1 MLPSDYLKRLHQVE
15 VRSRLVSEQLM
26 GGRMTSVFKGRGMD
40 FADVREYVPGDD
52 VRRIDW
58 NVTARL
64 RKPFIK
70 RHTEERELVV
80 MLLVDASAS
89 GHFGTAPDVVLQ
101 RGDGAPTQRE
111 LATVLAGA
119 LAFSAIRDGDRVG
132 LVMFSDRIERYVP
145 PRKTRAHVTRLL
157 HELLYTEPKSAGTS
171 LTTAL
176 NFLNNLLHRP
186 ALVFV
191 LSDFHDPASET
202 WQRALSATNQR
213 HEVIALRT
221 VDQRELELPDVGLA
235 LVQDSETG
243 EVLEID
249 TSDPRVR
256 EGWAA
261 AGAQRA
267 DELVATFRKGRV
279 PELQVRTDQPWPQKL
294 QKFLDYSAKR
304 RVA

>member
-1 MLPSDYLKRLHQVE
+1 MLPPDYLKRLRQVE

-26 GGRMTSVFKGRGMD
+26 GGRLTSVFKGRGMD

-70 RHTEERELVV
+70 RHIEERELVV
-80 MLLVDASAS
+80 MLLVDVSAS
-89 GHFGTAPDVVLQ
+89 GHFGTAGDELIAS
-101 RGDGAPTQRE
+101 GDGISTKRE
-111 LATVLAGA
+111 LAAVIAGA
-119 LAFSAIRDGDRVG
+119 LAFSAVRDGDRVG
-132 LVMFSDRIERYVP
+132 MLLFSDRIERYVP
-145 PRKTRAHVTRLL
+145 PRKTRSHVTRLL
-157 HELLYTEPKSAGTS
+157 HELLFTPPQSTGTS

-176 NFLNNLLHRP
+176 HFLNNLLQRR

-191 LSDFHDPASET
+191 LSDFHDASGGD
-202 WQRALSATNQR
+202 WQRTLAATNQR

-221 VDQRELELPDVGLA
+221 VDQRELVLPDVGLA
-235 LVQDSETG
+235 LVQDTETG
-243 EVLEID
+243 EVMEID
-249 TSDPRVR
+249 TGDPEVR
-256 EGWAA
+256 AA
-261 AGAQRA
+261 WGALGEQRQR
-267 DELVATFRKGRV
+267 ELIATFRRTRV
-279 PELQVRTDQPWPQKL
+279 PELEVRTDQPWPQRL

>member
-1 MLPSDYLKRLHQVE
+1 MLPADYLKRLRQVE
-15 VRSRLVSEQLM
+15 VRARLVSEQLM
-26 GGRMTSVFKGRGMD
+26 GGRLTSVFKGRGMD

-70 RHTEERELVV
+70 RHIEERELVV

-89 GHFGTAPDVVLQ
+89 GHFGTAPN
-101 RGDGAPTQRE
+101 GAAQADTKRE
-111 LATVLAGA
+111 LAAVLAGA

-132 LVMFSDRIERYVP
+132 LVLFTDRVERYVP
-145 PRKTRAHVTRLL
+145 AKKSRAHVTRLL
-157 HELLYTEPKSAGTS
+157 HELLFTEPKSVGTS
-171 LTTAL
+171 LNAAL

-191 LSDFHDPASET
+191 LSDFHDHDEAA
-202 WQRALSATNQR
+202 WQRALKASNQR
-213 HEVIALRT
+213 HEMIALRT

-235 LVQDSETG
+235 LVQDAETG
-243 EVLEID
+243 EVMELDTHDPEI
-249 TSDPRVR
+249 RAAY
-256 EGWAA
+256 AA
-261 AGAQRA
+261 AGEQRLA
-267 DELVATFRKGRV
+267 DLKVFCRLSGV
-279 PELQVRTDQPWPQKL
+279 PALDIRTDTKEAAWPQRL
-294 QKFLDYSAKR
+294 QKFLDQAAKR

>member
-1 MLPSDYLKRLHQVE
+1 MLPADYLKRLRQVE
-15 VRSRLVSEQLM
+15 VRARVVSEQLM
-26 GGRMTSVFKGRGMD
+26 GGRMISVFKGRGMD

-80 MLLVDASAS
+80 MLLVDVSAS
-89 GHFGTAPDVVLQ
+89 GHFGTAGEDDAADP
-101 RGDGAPTQRE
+101 GAATKRE
-111 LATVLAGA
+111 LAAVLAGA

-132 LVMFSDRIERYVP
+132 LVLFSDRVERYVP

-157 HELLYTEPKSAGTS
+157 HEMLFTEPRSAGTS
-171 LTTAL
+171 ITSAL

-191 LSDFHDPASET
+191 VSDFHDPEEDT
-202 WQRALSATNQR
+202 WHRALAATNQR

-221 VDQRELELPDVGLA
+221 VDRRELELPDVGRA
-235 LVQDSETG
+235 LLQDAESG
-243 EVLEID
+243 EVLEVD
-249 TSDPRVR
+249 TSDPAVR
-256 EGWAA
+256 AGWAA
-261 AGAQRA
+261 AAEERAQQ
-267 DELVATFRKGRV
+267 LVMTFRRSRV
-279 PELQVRTDQPWPQKL
+279 PELDVRTDQHWPHRL
-294 QKFLDYSAKR
+294 QRFLDHSAKR

>member
-1 MLPSDYLKRLHQVE
+1 MLPSDYLQRLRQVE
-15 VRSRLVSEQLM
+15 VRARLVSEQLM
-26 GGRMTSVFKGRGMD
+26 GGRLVSVFKGRGMD

-89 GHFGTAPDVVLQ
+89 GHFGTAEPDN
-101 RGDGAPTQRE
+101 AEAATKRE
-111 LATVLAGA
+111 LAAVLAGA
-119 LAFSAIRDGDRVG
+119 LAFSAIRNGDRVG
-132 LVMFSDRIERYVP
+132 LLLFTDRVERYVP

-157 HELLYTEPKSAGTS
+157 HELLYTRPQSAGTS

-176 NFLNNLLHRP
+176 HYLNNLLHRP

-191 LSDFHDPASET
+191 LSDFQDPAEAS
-202 WQRALSATNQR
+202 WQRTLAATNQR

-221 VDQRELELPDVGLA
+221 VDRRELELPDVGLA
-235 LVQDSETG
+235 LVQDAETG
-243 EVLEID
+243 ELMELD
-249 TSDPRVR
+249 TGNPEVR
-256 EGWAA
+256 AAWAA
-261 AGAQRA
+261 AAAQRGH
-267 DELVATFRKGRV
+267 DLVMTFRRSRV
-279 PELQVRTDQPWPQKL
+279 PELDVRTDQPWPHRL
-294 QKFLDYSAKR
+294 QKFLDQSAKR

>member
-1 MLPSDYLKRLHQVE
+1 MLPPDYLKRLRQVE
-15 VRSRLVSEQLM
+15 VRARLVSEQLM
-26 GGRMTSVFKGRGMD
+26 GGRLTSVFKGRGMD

-70 RHTEERELVV
+70 RHIEERELVV
-80 MLLVDASAS
+80 MLLVDVSAS
-89 GHFGTAPDVVLQ
+89 GHFGTATDELIESGQGVN
-101 RGDGAPTQRE
+101 TKRE
-111 LATVLAGA
+111 LAAVLAGA

-132 LVMFSDRIERYVP
+132 LLMFSDRIERYVP

-157 HELLYTEPKSAGTS
+157 HELLYTVPKSSGTS
-171 LTTAL
+171 LTTGL
-176 NFLNNLLHRP
+176 NFLNNLLHRR

-191 LSDFHDPASET
+191 LSDFHDPADDT
-202 WQRALSATNQR
+202 WPRALSATNQR

-221 VDQRELELPDVGLA
+221 VDQRELELPDVGFA
-235 LVQDSETG
+235 VVQDAETG
-243 EVLEID
+243 EVIELN
-249 TSDPRVR
+249 TSDPEVR
-256 EGWAA
+256 AAWADL
-261 AGAQRA
+261 GEQRQQ
-267 DELVATFRKGRV
+267 ELVAVFRRGRV
-279 PELQVRTDQPWPQKL
+279 PELEVRTDQPWPQRL

>member
-1 MLPSDYLKRLHQVE
+1 MLPPDYLKRLRQVE
-15 VRSRLVSEQLM
+15 VRARIVSEQLM
-26 GGRMTSVFKGRGMD
+26 GGRMVSVFKGRGMD

-70 RHTEERELVV
+70 RHIEERELVV
-80 MLLVDASAS
+80 MLLVDVSAS
-89 GHFGTAPDVVLQ
+89 GHFGTATGNSAQAD
-101 RGDGAPTQRE
+101 TKRE
-111 LATVLAGA
+111 LAAVLAGA

-132 LVMFSDRIERYVP
+132 LILFTEQVERFVP
-145 PRKTRAHVTRLL
+145 PKKSRAHVTRLL
-157 HELLYTEPKSAGTS
+157 HEMLYAEPKSSGTS
-171 LTTAL
+171 LTAAL

-191 LSDFHDPASET
+191 LSDFQDPAEES
-202 WQRALSATNQR
+202 WQRALAATNQR

-235 LVQDSETG
+235 LVQDAETG
-243 EVLEID
+243 EVIELD
-249 TSDPRVR
+249 TSDPEVR
-256 EGWAA
+256 ARWADL
-261 AGAQRA
+261 GERRQQ
-267 DELVATFRKGRV
+267 ELIATFRRGRV
-279 PELQVRTDQPWPQKL
+279 PELDVRTDQPWPQRL

>member
-1 MLPSDYLKRLHQVE
+1 MLPPDYLQRLRQVE
-15 VRSRLVSEQLM
+15 VRARLVSEQLM
-26 GGRMTSVFKGRGMD
+26 GGRMVSVFKGRGMD

-89 GHFGTAPDVVLQ
+89 GHFGTA
-101 RGDGAPTQRE
+101 GADAEASTKRE
-111 LATVLAGA
+111 LAAVLAGA
-119 LAFSAIRDGDRVG
+119 LAFSAIRNGDRVG
-132 LVMFSDRIERYVP
+132 LILFTDRVERYVP

-157 HELLYTEPKSAGTS
+157 HELLYTQPKASGTS

-176 NFLNNLLHRP
+176 HFLNNLLHRP

-191 LSDFHDPASET
+191 LSDFQDAAADS
-202 WQRALSATNQR
+202 WQRTLAATNQR

-221 VDQRELELPDVGLA
+221 VDHRELELPDVGLA

-243 EVLEID
+243 EVMELD
-249 TSDPRVR
+249 TADPAVR
-256 EGWAA
+256 AGWASA
-261 AGAQRA
+261 AEARA
-267 DELVATFRKGRV
+267 RELVMTFRRSRV
-279 PELQVRTDQPWPQKL
+279 PELDVRTDQPWPHRL
-294 QKFLDYSAKR
+294 QKFLDQSAKR